1 MHIAESKR
9 QERRNGRGTRGTRG
23 TAQIWVGCVACG
35 YFSLFSI
42 RSKKAHF
49 LVALHVRVRG
59 GAGGPSAPKSLKYI
73 SF

>member
-9 QERRNGRGTRGTRG
+9 QERRNGRGTRG